1 MLTLDEV
8 QSRMI
13 LLFTGDVRD
22 HFSFTWFISARLVRQ
37 QQPLCSGFEAEI
49 WFGKHK
55 GGDLYSVAHTT
66 VLWHLVLALVVSL
79 TRCRP
84 LFYNL
89 LQDDQVVHKC
99 SNLTSDSFLF
109 LCCLL
114 CSFICPCVLCSVV
127 RAAIVLFLLLFLC
140 CSFRSPFRSRS
151 LFICCCILCLFLYC
165 CLCSF
170 LCLFLLFPCMLL
182 LCPLVL
188 YRHQGYC

>member
-1 MLTLDEV
+1 MV
-8 QSRMI
+8 Y
-13 LLFTGDVRD
+13 
-22 HFSFTWFISARLVRQ
+22 ISKACATAANT
-37 QQPLCSGFEAEI
+37 LCSGFEAEI

-109 LCCLL
+109 FVVSFALSFALVSFVLLYGLPLCFSFCFSFVVHSVALSVAVA
-114 CSFICPCVLCSVV
+114 CSFVVVSFAFSFIVAFVLSFAFSFCSLV
-127 RAAIVLFLLLFLC
+127 C
-140 CSFRSPFRSRS
+140 CSYVHW
-151 LFICCCILCLFLYC
+151 CLYATKVTAD
-165 CLCSF
+165 S
-170 LCLFLLFPCMLL
+170 
-182 LCPLVL
+182 
-188 YRHQGYC
+188 